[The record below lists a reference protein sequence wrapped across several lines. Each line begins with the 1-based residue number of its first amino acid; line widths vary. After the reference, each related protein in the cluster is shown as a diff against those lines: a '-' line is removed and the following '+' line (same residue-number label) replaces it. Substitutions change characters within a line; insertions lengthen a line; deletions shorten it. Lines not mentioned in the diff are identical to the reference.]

1 MAIIIIM
8 IVIVIVIAIICL
20 VSHNELS
27 ILPNQCSKPVLVRL
41 EWKRCR
47 PIG

>member
-27 ILPNQCSKPVLVRL
+27 ILPTNALSQSQCVSN
-41 EWKRCR
+41 
-47 PIG
+47 